1 MSLHLH
7 PPMPDLSIVPSRWT
21 MIPTPNRS
29 RGRRFGMLGDVSP
42 WLYSAPPG
50 MVTYT
55 KTPYVTS
62 TDPQTGETVT
72 TGGAVIYPNA
82 APSSVSPSYQAPALI
97 PAPACTQ
104 AAGGA
109 FVSADCV
116 DKALAVEAQNLQ
128 LINDANRRV
137 FVQNCL
143 NAGNGPTD
151 CNSRTYGQTPAGG
164 FTSDAFTQGGQYLE
178 NSAGAFVGA
187 EPPITSLNTP
197 QTTLIPPLNTLSKSP
212 AQSTAD
218 RLAQSSKSASGG
230 GTSTKDSGS
239 DNSALYWIAGLAAAA
254 ILVVAVS
261 K

>member
-1 MSLHLH
+1 
-7 PPMPDLSIVPSRWT
+7 

-50 MVTYT
+50 IVTYT
-55 KTPYVTS
+55 KTPYVTQTDSS
-62 TDPQTGETVT
+62 TGQSYT

-104 AAGGA
+104 EAGGA

-128 LINDANRRV
+128 LLNDANRKV

-143 NAGNGPTD
+143 NAGNSAAD
-151 CNSRTYGQTPAGG
+151 CAARTYGQTPAGG

-178 NSAGAFVGA
+178 NSAGHFVGA
-187 EPPITSLNTP
+187 EPPLTP
-197 QTTLIPPLNTLSKSP
+197 STPAAPPVKSP
-212 AQSTAD
+212 ASSSAPATGGGSQSTAEK
-218 RLAQSSKSASGG
+218 LAAQGSSKSGSGA
-230 GTSTKDSGS
+230 GTPAAS
-239 DNSALYWIAGLAAAA
+239 DNSALYWIAGLAAVAV
-254 ILVVAVS
+254 LVVAVS